1 MGVTSDVRTSL
12 ALHCVAPAY
21 GIAGL
26 FVLLLY
32 AVESEIR
39 FGKRAHSPHRHSRSQ
54 EHFRCVRI
62 SFDSFTRLVPHL
74 KLKVFSPSLND
85 PDSRARFD
93 GDFFRTCQ
101 MPPLLNDAPE
111 NIRGQKPV
119 VFRRRDGAIWTDLC
133 CFASCLG
140 LRSVT
145 ARQNRNADSATSFAA
160 PNC

>member
-1 MGVTSDVRTSL
+1 MFELVSRFTASPRL
-12 ALHCVAPAY
+12 WHCWSIRAPALC
-21 GIAGL
+21 GRVRDSVRQA
-26 FVLLLY
+26 
-32 AVESEIR
+32 
-39 FGKRAHSPHRHSRSQ
+39 RAHSPHRHSRSQ

-74 KLKVFSPSLND
+74 QLKVFSPSLND

-101 MPPLLNDAPE
+101 VPPLLNDAPE